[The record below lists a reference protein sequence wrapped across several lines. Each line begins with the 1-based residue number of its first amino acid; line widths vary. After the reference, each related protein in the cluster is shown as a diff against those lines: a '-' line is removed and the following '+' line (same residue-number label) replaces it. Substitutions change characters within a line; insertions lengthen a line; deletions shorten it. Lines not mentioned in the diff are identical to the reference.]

1 MAHHC
6 PDCGQACYC
15 GGDIDDIF
23 DCDPAA
29 EQACSHCSEAGL
41 NDDDP
46 YEDYLP
52 DYGTDEDADA

>member
-23 DCDPAA
+23 DVDLEAEDACTHCDPDEEPEDDYDDWEAA
-29 EQACSHCSEAGL
+29 
-41 NDDDP
+41 
-46 YEDYLP
+46 
-52 DYGTDEDADA
+52 